1 MDRKVLAVVIVVLSF
16 IVIVSLFLF
25 NQPNPAPVRSP
36 AIMSVTSVP
45 ASHPMTAML
54 VTTAQNTSANITTA
68 TPTPTVN
75 AAPARITTQPHSIPT
90 VTPTPTAQA
99 SSSEDMAPWSP
110 MAAATPMA
118 AMSPAAPLS
127 WGEKLT

>member
-1 MDRKVLAVVIVVLSF
+1 MDRKVLAVIIVVLSL
-16 IVIVSLFLF
+16 IVLGSLILF
-25 NQPNPAPVRSP
+25 NQPSPAPARSP
-36 AIMSVTSVP
+36 TVIPVASVP
-45 ASHPMTAML
+45 ASHPITAML
-54 VTTAQNTSANITTA
+54 VTTAQNTSVNATTA
-68 TPTPTVN
+68 APMPTVD
-75 AAPARITTQPHSIPT
+75 AAPAHVTKQPHSIPT

-99 SSSEDMAPWSP
+99 SSTDDMAPWSP